1 MSAQITQL
9 TCQLAC
15 RVLSRVYKVDSNGAH
30 HQLLSTSENGCSS
43 VSALVK
49 MPHCWKSHVIDHCFL
64 FYVLFLCLVQ
74 YEKITLKK

>member
-30 HQLLSTSENGCSS
+30 NQLLSTSENGCCVYRLFQRSQTL
-43 VSALVK
+43 VNSAIRPNERVG
-49 MPHCWKSHVIDHCFL
+49 V
-64 FYVLFLCLVQ
+64 V
-74 YEKITLKK
+74 TN